1 MLTNTKNSYGLI
13 SKFFHWIISF
23 SIFGLIFVG
32 FTMADMMPSTEK
44 YELYGMHKAFGT
56 VIFMLIILRLI
67 WKFSDKAVQ
76 PPRNLPKILAFL
88 AKSGHFLL
96 YMFMLSMPISGI
108 LMSYF
113 AGYNVPVFGLFTIPA
128 AASNSAQLAGI
139 FHDIHTIGVLAFI
152 AVIVL
157 HILAALYHH
166 FIRRDGVFMRMIK

>member
-1 MLTNTKNSYGLI
+1 MLSNTKNSYGLI
-13 SKFFHWIISF
+13 SKFFHWIIAF
-23 SIFGLIFVG
+23 SIFGLMTVG
-32 FTMADMMPSTEK
+32 FKMADMMPSTEK

-56 VIFMLIILRLI
+56 VIFILIILRLI
-67 WKFSDKAVQ
+67 WKFSDKAVE
-76 PPRNLPKILAFL
+76 PPKNFPPILTFL

-96 YMFMLSMPISGI
+96 YVFMLSMPISGI

-113 AGYNVPVFGLFTIPA
+113 SGHNVPVFNIFTIPA
-128 AASNSAQLAGI
+128 AASTSSQLAGI

-157 HILAALYHH
+157 HITAALYHH